1 MKKVLLNLWIFV
13 MAFLS
18 FARADN
24 VAVDWIAYYK
34 GPGSNYGYPLQL
46 GVDSSRNVYVCGIS
60 EGEPDEPH
68 ASGSSYND
76 IAVCKFSSTGTLTWV
91 QRYDG
96 GKGSMDSPT
105 ELLVSDNSIV
115 VLGGSLGQGGEGKGV
130 ILKYSGEGD
139 LLWKCEFKDKSY
151 QSAVRDKDGNIYAVG
166 VLTTERRYSQT
177 VIMSKFS
184 SSGSNI
190 WSDEM
195 EVKKPSLPVSELLL
209 EQENNTVYLLNTVF
223 GSAKYS
229 LDGDLIWRK
238 PYGTYRSGYAQEQFY
253 ALRRSSRDV
262 FKMSFYDTAGKN
274 THIVNIAAPG
284 VRISKVLRDK
294 EGNVYVCGTREQK
307 SSKTDIMLWAIG
319 SDGQIRWSRVY
330 GNTEVSGADF
340 PEAAVVDRD
349 NVYIA
354 GKSQR
359 PEKAFLS
366 YRTILLKY
374 DAEGRLVSKTYIGN
388 HGTVRALS
396 VNGDDIY
403 LAIQGGPQA
412 GEFVVMKLHEN
423 TRSTDGYDT
432 GQIDDGRWT
441 SKKDARPKLANVK
454 VLNDLEAAYIGFS
467 EGGI

>member
-1 MKKVLLNLWIFV
+1 MNRVLVNLWIFV
-13 MAFLS
+13 MTSLS
-18 FARADN
+18 FAYAGN
-24 VAVDWIAYYK
+24 VTVDWIAYYK

-46 GVDSSRNVYVCGIS
+46 GVDSSRNVYVCGVS
-60 EGEPDEPH
+60 EGKPEVPY
-68 ASGSSYND
+68 ASGSLYHD
-76 IAVCKFSSTGTLTWV
+76 ITVCKFSATGRLTWV

-115 VLGGSLGQGGEGKGV
+115 VVGGSLEQGGEGKGV
-130 ILKYSGEGD
+130 ILKYSAEGG
-139 LLWKCEFKDKSY
+139 LLWRREFKDKSY
-151 QSAVRDKDGNIYAVG
+151 QSAVRDEHGNIYAVG
-166 VLTTERRYSQT
+166 VLTAERRYSQT

-253 ALRRSSRDV
+253 ALRRSSRDS
-262 FKMSFYDTAGKN
+262 FKMSFYDSDGKKDATTNITAPK
-274 THIVNIAAPG
+274 
-284 VRISKVLRDK
+284 VRISEIMHGQ
-294 EGNVYVCGTREQK
+294 EGNSYICGTREQK
-307 SSKTDIMLWAIG
+307 NSKTDIVLWAIG

-330 GNTEVSGADF
+330 DDAEVHGLDF

-354 GKSQR
+354 GKTQR
-359 PEKAFLS
+359 AEKAFLS

-403 LAIQGGPQA
+403 LAIQGGPKA
-412 GEFVVMKLHEN
+412 GEFVVMKLREN
-423 TRSTDGYDT
+423 TASPNGYNAGQRNDG
-432 GQIDDGRWT
+432 Q
-441 SKKDARPKLANVK
+441 
-454 VLNDLEAAYIGFS
+454 
-467 EGGI
+467 